1 MKDNDIK
8 IEELRLLFERENSRK
23 QSLENKASYFL
34 GCISLIVTIICTF
47 SKSIISNNLI
57 IFPMKLG
64 LIVFFLVSLGFCIS
78 IFLPRHYYHP
88 FILDDYKKLE
98 TSFNIDEI
106 DFQETLFKQYL
117 ISINMNYGINEKV
130 VRNFRYSVFYFI
142 LFLIIFLIMEVSL

>member
-1 MKDNDIK
+1 MK

-64 LIVFFLVSLGFCIS
+64 LIVYFLVSLGFCIS

-88 FILDDYKKLE
+88 FILDDYEKLE
-98 TSFNIDEI
+98 TSFNINKI